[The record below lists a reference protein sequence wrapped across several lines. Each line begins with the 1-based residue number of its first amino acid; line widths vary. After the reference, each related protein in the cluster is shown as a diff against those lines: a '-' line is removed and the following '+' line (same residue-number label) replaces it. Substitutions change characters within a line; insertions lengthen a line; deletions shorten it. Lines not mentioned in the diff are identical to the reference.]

1 MKPRSERYKT
11 GEKALTDNEYEKLM
25 AVVDN
30 VEDECLFTVAIS
42 TGLRRFDVTNIQID
56 NIHFH
61 TDDHP
66 GNWLTY
72 NERKKGNRIRT
83 IPLNERSTQSIKKL
97 INTRS
102 KTNKNPKLFSFN
114 DRTAYNRLKNAC
126 EKAGIKQRPFHA
138 LRATCIK
145 RCQRAGWTPEQV
157 SALTGDTIAVI
168 QEHYSTPSIS
178 EMHEVVTGKSI
189 L

>member
-1 MKPRSERYKT
+1 MKPKSERYTT
-11 GEKALTDNEYEKLM
+11 GEKALTENEYEKLM
-25 AVVDN
+25 AIVDN
-30 VEDECLFTVAIS
+30 LEDECLFTVAIS
-42 TGLRRFDVTNIQID
+42 TGLRRFDVTNIQIA
-56 NIHFH
+56 NIHFN

-72 NERKKGNRIRT
+72 NEKKKGNRIRT
-83 IPLNERSTQSIKKL
+83 IPLNDKSVQVIKKL

-102 KTNKNPKLFSFN
+102 KKDKNPKLFSFN
-114 DRTAYNRLKNAC
+114 DRTAYERLKRAC
-126 EKAGIKQRPFHA
+126 IKADIPQRPFHA

-178 EMHEVVTGKSI
+178 EMREVVTVKSI